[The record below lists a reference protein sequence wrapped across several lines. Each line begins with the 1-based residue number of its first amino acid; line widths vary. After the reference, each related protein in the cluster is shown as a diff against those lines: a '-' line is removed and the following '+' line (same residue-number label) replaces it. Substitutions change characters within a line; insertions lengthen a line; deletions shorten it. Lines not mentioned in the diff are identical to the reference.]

1 MLMNL
6 PRFRRVWLENI
17 FDHFVK
23 RGYFAHISY
32 KSVIPIVAVR
42 ERTKLEVVMVH
53 ASLTGYLRDPVYESL
68 NTLRR
73 MAPSAIIL
81 VAVPRVKRDDAK
93 RRIILDPEGT
103 IFYRFEP
110 MRREY
115 GEIHRLREAG
125 YKSPFALE

>member
-1 MLMNL
+1 MGL
-6 PRFRRVWLENI
+6 PEFRRVWLENI
-17 FDHFVK
+17 FDHFVR

-42 ERTKLEVVMVH
+42 ERGRLEVVMVH

-73 MAPSAIIL
+73 MTPSATIL
-81 VAVPRVKRDDAK
+81 VAVPGVKRDDAK
-93 RRIILDPEGT
+93 RKIILDPENT

-110 MRREY
+110 PRREY

-125 YKSPFALE
+125 YRSPFSLE

>member
-1 MLMNL
+1 MDL
-6 PRFRRVWLENI
+6 PRFRRIWLEHI
-17 FDHFVK
+17 YEHFVR

-42 ERTKLEVVMVH
+42 ERVKLEVVMVH

-73 MAPSAIIL
+73 MAPSAEIL

-110 MRREY
+110 PRREY
-115 GEIHRLREAG
+115 GEIHRLREMG
-125 YKSPFALE
+125 YKSPFSGS